1 MKSSEIIFMKNNFF
15 QNKLFILIALST
27 VLLFQT
33 ACHDDHNHDEGELIT
48 TLQYTLID
56 TIHKDTVIYT
66 FRDLD
71 GEGGNAPELPVTGIL
86 KSNQLYLGEIRLL
99 NESVNPPEDIGK
111 EVAAENLA
119 HQFFYLVS
127 GSLNLQV
134 FYADKDDNNQR
145 LGLKTTVLTGAASKG
160 NLRIILRHNPN
171 KNAPD
176 VNLGNPANAG
186 GETDIDVT
194 FEDLPIL

>member
-1 MKSSEIIFMKNNFF
+1 MKNFSFHNILF
-15 QNKLFILIALST
+15 LFITLSAI
-27 VLLFQT
+27 LFLSS
-33 ACHDDHNHDEGELIT
+33 CDDDHNHDEGELIT

-56 TIHKDTVIYT
+56 TIHKDTVIFT

-71 GEGGNAPELPVTGIL
+71 GEGGNEPELPVTGIL
-86 KSNQLYLGEIRLL
+86 KSYQLYLGEVRLL
-99 NESVNPPEDIGK
+99 NESVNPPVDIGK
-111 EVAAENLA
+111 EVAAEDLA

-134 FYADKDDNNQR
+134 FYADKDAKNQR

-176 VNLGNPANAG
+176 VSLGNPANAG

-194 FEDLPIL
+194 FEDVPIL